1 MSDLRIDEG
10 LGSFVFHDG
19 AVAPRGFMRVF
30 SFRPPQRDSRIVIA
44 MHGLDRAAAAFR
56 DVLAVGAAQHG
67 LIVLVPEFDV
77 EAFPDHY
84 AYNYGN
90 VVTAPPQTTV
100 MPRSRWTFDIVE
112 RLFCAVTASLGS
124 QRATFSLFG
133 NSAGAQYVLRYLA
146 LNEARAVDRAL
157 AANSGWYMLPDLA
170 VGYPEGMGGIGLD
183 ESNLR
188 RYFASPLTI
197 LLGDADTD
205 TAAADLPRMEAAIA
219 QGPHRLARGQWYFQ
233 HCREAAVR
241 RGMPFGW
248 TLDVVAG
255 AGHITQAIYDRA
267 AATLA
272 KIVILS
278 MVCWSLFAADASAAS
293 CRAFAKE
300 AQAAI
305 KTHVAA
311 LQRLEHEASDRTK
324 GLDTRP
330 FAVIRDE
337 ARKALAI
344 IADPVAL
351 ADEEDL
357 KRCRNPT
364 TPIRAICAGSAQLLV
379 DVLEK
384 HLATTRPDYDKP
396 QYAAA
401 IAECEKLMDLKPLK
415 TVIRGTE

>member
-1 MSDLRIDEG
+1 M
-10 LGSFVFHDG
+10 
-19 AVAPRGFMRVF
+19 ATVA
-30 SFRPPQRDSRIVIA
+30 A
-44 MHGLDRAAAAFR
+44 K
-56 DVLAVGAAQHG
+56 
-67 LIVLVPEFDV
+67 
-77 EAFPDHY
+77 
-84 AYNYGN
+84 
-90 VVTAPPQTTV
+90 
-100 MPRSRWTFDIVE
+100 
-112 RLFCAVTASLGS
+112 
-124 QRATFSLFG
+124 
-133 NSAGAQYVLRYLA
+133 YL
-146 LNEARAVDRAL
+146 
-157 AANSGWYMLPDLA
+157 
-170 VGYPEGMGGIGLD
+170 
-183 ESNLR
+183 
-188 RYFASPLTI
+188 
-197 LLGDADTD
+197 
-205 TAAADLPRMEAAIA
+205 
-219 QGPHRLARGQWYFQ
+219 
-233 HCREAAVR
+233 
-241 RGMPFGW
+241 
-248 TLDVVAG
+248 
-255 AGHITQAIYDRA
+255 
-267 AATLA
+267 
-272 KIVILS
+272 
-278 MVCWSLFAADASAAS
+278 LFAIFCCSFLIQSANAQD
-293 CRAFAKE
+293 CRRFGRD